1 MQQSFLDDDGNIHYW
16 PFETIT
22 AREVQLRALSKGF
35 GKQGFAYFMRQ
46 RTGKTWTTYAEFV
59 LLKEH
64 VS

>member
-46 RTGKTWTTYAEFV
+46 RTGKTWTTYE
-59 LLKEH
+59 
-64 VS
+64 